1 MVRLYSNENFPF
13 PVVQELR
20 RLGYDITTVQ
30 ETGLAG
36 QAIADEAV
44 LAFACQENRALIT
57 LNRKHFIRLHKESDD
72 HCGIIVCTFDPNF
85 INLAHRIHEA
95 ITAQANLFKQL
106 IRINRPNP

>member
-1 MVRLYSNENFPF
+1 MVRPYSNENFPF

-20 RLGYDITTVQ
+20 LLGHDITTVQ

-57 LNRKHFIRLHKESDD
+57 LDELQKNLHEVIEILLEDGEPRLAIEFI
-72 HCGIIVCTFDPNF
+72 GTPTVMV
-85 INLAHRIHEA
+85 
-95 ITAQANLFKQL
+95 
-106 IRINRPNP
+106 